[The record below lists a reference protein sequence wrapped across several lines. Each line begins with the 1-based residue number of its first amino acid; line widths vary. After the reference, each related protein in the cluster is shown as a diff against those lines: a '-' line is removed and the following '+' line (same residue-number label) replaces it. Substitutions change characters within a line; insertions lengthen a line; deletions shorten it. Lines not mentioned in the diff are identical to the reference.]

1 MKNFVSILLTLFV
14 LISCSQ
20 QQGEKQSKS
29 SESGVKKYKPTLAS
43 IRQHKAPEWFHD
55 AKFGMFIDWGLF
67 SVPGWGPKVDEDRAI
82 YPDWYLKR
90 MYETKSYVDYHNK
103 TWGED
108 FERDDF
114 IPMFTAENYDPE
126 ALVQTAID
134 AGMKYV
140 IPFCK
145 HHDGY
150 CLWPSSYTERD
161 AVDMTP
167 GRDLIKPLVEECRE
181 KGLKFGFYFSTEEWE
196 YPILED
202 GEVSKIRLW
211 GFGNPIIRMKP
222 YDEEKYE
229 GMLTGKKPVKDFF
242 ADYIIPQGKEFI
254 DMYDPDILWMDGE
267 WHTPVEEMRT
277 PELISYFYNQAAG
290 RKKVVSNDRIARSL
304 RHKVGDVFTSEY
316 HSLESSQPKIVHKW
330 EENRSISQSFG
341 YNRQDTEESVIT
353 VEEFVHMFI
362 RIVSENGNL
371 LLIVNLDGKGA
382 LPEVQ
387 ARRLREIGDWLD
399 VNGEAIYGS
408 RPWLVAKEGDNIRF
422 TRSKDGKYVYAILTE
437 WPEKEIRLNSVF
449 LGGENPEVRMLGT
462 DQQLKWK
469 REQVVRGKLIV
480 EIPESLKEQKPCDY
494 AYVIKMQLH

>member
-1 MKNFVSILLTLFV
+1 
-14 LISCSQ
+14 
-20 QQGEKQSKS
+20 
-29 SESGVKKYKPTLAS
+29 
-43 IRQHKAPEWFHD
+43 
-55 AKFGMFIDWGLF
+55 
-67 SVPGWGPKVDEDRAI
+67 
-82 YPDWYLKR
+82 
-90 MYETKSYVDYHNK
+90 
-103 TWGED
+103 
-108 FERDDF
+108 
-114 IPMFTAENYDPE
+114 
-126 ALVQTAID
+126 
-134 AGMKYV
+134 
-140 IPFCK
+140 
-145 HHDGY
+145 
-150 CLWPSSYTERD
+150 
-161 AVDMTP
+161 
-167 GRDLIKPLVEECRE
+167 
-181 KGLKFGFYFSTEEWE
+181 
-196 YPILED
+196 
-202 GEVSKIRLW
+202 
-211 GFGNPIIRMKP
+211 
-222 YDEEKYE
+222 
-229 GMLTGKKPVKDFF
+229 MLTGKKPVENFF
-242 ADYIIPQGKEFI
+242 ADYIIPQSKEFI